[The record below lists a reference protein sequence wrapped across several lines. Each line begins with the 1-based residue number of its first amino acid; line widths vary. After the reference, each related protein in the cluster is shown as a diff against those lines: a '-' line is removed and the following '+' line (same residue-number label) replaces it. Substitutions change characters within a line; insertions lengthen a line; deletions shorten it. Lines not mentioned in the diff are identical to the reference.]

1 MWGSHEGLSAVSDK
15 KWQTAT
21 LNFLK
26 VNVKVIEIKPVTGK
40 IDAVVNVPGSKSYTN
55 RALIT
60 AALADGKSTI
70 TNALFSDDTNYMA
83 TSLNVLGIPIKED
96 HSTNRFIIQGKGG
109 IIPAKQ
115 ANLFIGNAGT
125 AMRFLTAMLTL
136 GNGVYEIDGIERMRQ
151 RPIQDLLDGLKQLG
165 ADVVSK
171 FNNGCPPVLIRG
183 IGLQGGSAVVKGD
196 LSSQYFS
203 ALLMTAPYAKNDVSI
218 KVKGDL
224 VSKRYVDMTIALM
237 RQFDVDVKNNDYK
250 MFFVKSG
257 QSYKAIHYEVEG
269 DASAASYFFAA
280 AAITGGKVRV
290 VGIGS
295 DSLQGDIHFAD
306 VLKSMG
312 CRVNASANWIEV
324 QGDSLHGVDV
334 DMGDMPDVVQ
344 TLASVAVFARGKTRV
359 RNVKNMRIKETDRIA
374 AVVNE
379 LRRIGISAVEYE
391 DGFEIEP
398 SIPKPAEIETYDD
411 HRMAMSFALIGLR
424 ANGITIKHPECVSK
438 TFPDYFQRLE
448 ALRR

>member
-1 MWGSHEGLSAVSDK
+1 M
-15 KWQTAT
+15 
-21 LNFLK
+21 
-26 VNVKVIEIKPVTGK
+26 IEIKPVTGK

-60 AALADGKSTI
+60 SALADGESTI

-83 TSLNVLGIPIKED
+83 TSLNALGISIKED
-96 HSTNRFIIQGKGG
+96 HGTNRFIIYGKGG

-125 AMRFLTAMLTL
+125 AMRFLTAVLTL
-136 GNGVYEIDGIERMRQ
+136 GNGVYEIDGIERMRE

-183 IGLQGGSAVVKGD
+183 VGLQGGSAVVKGD

-237 RQFDVDVKNNDYK
+237 RQFGVDVKNNDYK
-250 MFFVKSG
+250 TFFVKSG
-257 QSYKAIHYEVEG
+257 QRFRATQYKVEA

-295 DSLQGDIHFAD
+295 DSLQGDVHFVD

-312 CRVNASANWIEV
+312 CQVNASANWIEV
-324 QGDSLHGVDV
+324 QGDSLHGIDV
-334 DMGDMPDVVQ
+334 DMGDMPDAAQ

-379 LRRIGISAVEYE
+379 LRRMGISAVEYE

>member
-1 MWGSHEGLSAVSDK
+1 MRPDRTEETIQQG
-15 KWQTAT
+15 
-21 LNFLK
+21 NY
-26 VNVKVIEIKPVTGK
+26 KVIEIKPVTGK

-55 RALIT
+55 RALVT

-83 TSLNVLGIPIKED
+83 TSLNALGISIKED
-96 HSTNRFIIQGKGG
+96 RSTNRFIIQGKGG

-151 RPIQDLLDGLKQLG
+151 RPLQDLLDGLKQLG

-218 KVKGDL
+218 EVKGKL
-224 VSKRYVDMTIALM
+224 VSKRYVDMTIMLM
-237 RQFDVDVKNNDYK
+237 RQFGVDVKNKDYET
-250 MFFVKSG
+250 FFVKSG
-257 QSYKAIHYEVEG
+257 QRYNALRYEVEG

-290 VGIGS
+290 MGIGRN
-295 DSLQGDIHFAD
+295 SLQGDIHFVD

-334 DMGDMPDVVQ
+334 DMGDMPDVAL

-379 LRRIGISAVEYE
+379 LRRMGISAVEYE

>member
-1 MWGSHEGLSAVSDK
+1 M
-15 KWQTAT
+15 
-21 LNFLK
+21 
-26 VNVKVIEIKPVTGK
+26 IEIKPVTGK
-40 IDAVVNVPGSKSYTN
+40 IDAVVSVPGSKSYTN

-60 AALADGKSTI
+60 AALADGESTI
-70 TNALFSDDTNYMA
+70 TNALFSDDTKYM
-83 TSLNVLGIPIKED
+83 TSSLNILGIPIKED
-96 HSTNRFIIQGKGG
+96 QKNNRFIIYGKGG

-218 KVKGDL
+218 EVKGKL
-224 VSKRYVDMTIALM
+224 VSKRYVDMTITLM
-237 RQFDVDVKNNDYK
+237 RQFGVDVKNKDHET
-250 MFFVKSG
+250 FFVKSG

-280 AAITGGKVRV
+280 AAITGGKVRIM
-290 VGIGS
+290 GIGS
-295 DSLQGDIHFAD
+295 DSLQGDIHFVD

-312 CRVNASANWIEV
+312 CKVTTNTNWIEV

-411 HRMAMSFALIGLR
+411 HRMAMSFALVGLR
-424 ANGITIKHPECVSK
+424 APGIVIKNPECVSK

>member
-1 MWGSHEGLSAVSDK
+1 M
-15 KWQTAT
+15 
-21 LNFLK
+21 
-26 VNVKVIEIKPVTGK
+26 IEIKPVTGTP
-40 IDAVVNVPGSKSYTN
+40 DAIVKVPGSKSYTN
-55 RALIT
+55 RALVT
-60 AALADGKSTI
+60 AALANGASTI
-70 TNALFSDDTNYMA
+70 TNALFSDDTKYMA
-83 TSLNVLGIPIKED
+83 SSLTALGISVEGYQD
-96 HSTNRFIIQGKGG
+96 VNRYVVHGKGG
-109 IIPAKQ
+109 AIPAQQ

-125 AMRFLTAMLTL
+125 AMRFLTAMLSL
-136 GNGVYEIDGIERMRQ
+136 GNGVYEIDGVTRMRQ
-151 RPIQDLLDGLKQLG
+151 RPILDLLDGLRQLG

-171 FNNGCPPVLIRG
+171 NNDGCPPVIIRAN
-183 IGLQGGSAVVKGD
+183 GLLGGKAVVKGD

-203 ALLMTAPYAKNDVSI
+203 ALLMTAPYAKKDVVI
-218 KVKGDL
+218 EVNGNL
-224 VSKRYVDMTIALM
+224 VSKRYVAMTVALM
-237 RQFDVDVKNNDYK
+237 REFGVQVENHDYK
-250 MFFVKSG
+250 RFIVKSR
-257 QSYKAIHYEVEG
+257 QRYKATNYEVEG

-295 DSLQGDIHFAD
+295 DSLQGDIHFVD

-312 CRVNASANWIEV
+312 CRVTMEGNWIEV
-324 QGDSLHGVDV
+324 QGNTLHGVDI

-344 TLASVAVFARGKTRV
+344 TLSAVAVFARGKTRV

-379 LRRIGISAVEYE
+379 LQRMGISAVEYE

-398 SIPKPAEIETYDD
+398 SPPQPAQIETYDD

-424 ANGITIKHPECVSK
+424 SKGILIKNPECVSK

-448 ALRR
+448 ALRGEKNYQ

>member
-1 MWGSHEGLSAVSDK
+1 
-15 KWQTAT
+15 
-21 LNFLK
+21 
-26 VNVKVIEIKPVTGK
+26 
-40 IDAVVNVPGSKSYTN
+40 
-55 RALIT
+55 
-60 AALADGKSTI
+60 
-70 TNALFSDDTNYMA
+70 
-83 TSLNVLGIPIKED
+83 
-96 HSTNRFIIQGKGG
+96 
-109 IIPAKQ
+109 
-115 ANLFIGNAGT
+115 
-125 AMRFLTAMLTL
+125 
-136 GNGVYEIDGIERMRQ
+136 
-151 RPIQDLLDGLKQLG
+151 
-165 ADVVSK
+165 VSK

-334 DMGDMPDVVQ
+334 DMGDMPDVAL

-359 RNVKNMRIKETDRIA
+359 RNVKNMRIKETDRVA

-398 SIPKPAEIETYDD
+398 SIPKAAEIETYDD
-411 HRMAMSFALIGLR
+411 HRMAMSFALVGLR
-424 ANGITIKHPECVSK
+424 APGIVIKNPECVSK

>member
-1 MWGSHEGLSAVSDK
+1 M
-15 KWQTAT
+15 
-21 LNFLK
+21 
-26 VNVKVIEIKPVTGK
+26 IEIKPVTGK
-40 IDAVVNVPGSKSYTN
+40 IDAVVIVPGSKSYTN
-55 RALIT
+55 RALVT
-60 AALADGKSTI
+60 AALADGESTI

-83 TSLNVLGIPIKED
+83 TSLNALGIPIKED

-183 IGLQGGSAVVKGD
+183 IGLHGGSAVVKGD

-203 ALLMTAPYAKNDVSI
+203 ALLMTAPYAKNNVSI
-218 KVKGDL
+218 EVKGKL
-224 VSKRYVDMTIALM
+224 VSKRYVDMTIMLM
-237 RQFDVDVKNNDYK
+237 RQFGVDVKNKDYET
-250 MFFVKSG
+250 FFVKSG

-280 AAITGGKVRV
+280 AAITGGKVRIM
-290 VGIGS
+290 GIGS
-295 DSLQGDIHFAD
+295 DSLQGDIHFLD

-334 DMGDMPDVVQ
+334 DMGDMPDVAL

-411 HRMAMSFALIGLR
+411 HRMAMSFALVGLR
-424 ANGITIKHPECVSK
+424 APGIVIKNPECVSK

>member
-1 MWGSHEGLSAVSDK
+1 MIV
-15 KWQTAT
+15 
-21 LNFLK
+21 
-26 VNVKVIEIKPVTGK
+26 IKPVTGK
-40 IDAVVNVPGSKSYTN
+40 IDAVVSVPGSKSYTN

-60 AALADGKSTI
+60 AALADGESTI
-70 TNALFSDDTNYMA
+70 TNALFSDDTKYM
-83 TSLNVLGIPIKED
+83 TSSLNILGIPIKED
-96 HSTNRFIIQGKGG
+96 QKNNRFIIYGKGG

-218 KVKGDL
+218 EVKGKL
-224 VSKRYVDMTIALM
+224 VSKRYVDMTITLM
-237 RQFDVDVKNNDYK
+237 RQFGVDVKNKDHET
-250 MFFVKSG
+250 FFVKSG

-290 VGIGS
+290 MGIGS
-295 DSLQGDIHFAD
+295 DSLQGDIHFVD

-312 CRVNASANWIEV
+312 CKVTTNTNWIEV

-379 LRRIGISAVEYE
+379 LRRMGISAVEYE

-411 HRMAMSFALIGLR
+411 HRMAMGFALVGLR
-424 ANGITIKHPECVSK
+424 APGIVIKNPECVSK

>member
-1 MWGSHEGLSAVSDK
+1 M
-15 KWQTAT
+15 
-21 LNFLK
+21 
-26 VNVKVIEIKPVTGK
+26 IEIKPVTGT
-40 IDAVVNVPGSKSYTN
+40 IDAIVKVPGSKSYTN

-60 AALADGKSTI
+60 AALADGESMI
-70 TNALFSDDTNYMA
+70 ANALFSDDTKYMA
-83 TSLNVLGIPIKED
+83 SGLNVLGISVEEQQDVNK
-96 HSTNRFIIQGKGG
+96 FIVHGKGG
-109 IIPAKQ
+109 AIPARE
-115 ANLFIGNAGT
+115 ANLFVGNAGT

-136 GNGVYEIDGIERMRQ
+136 GNGDYEIDGVTRMRQ
-151 RPIQDLLDGLKQLG
+151 RPIQDLLDGLRQLG
-165 ADVVSK
+165 ADVISK
-171 FNNGCPPVLIRG
+171 HNDGCPPVIIRG
-183 IGLQGGSAVVKGD
+183 KGLDGGLAVVKGD

-203 ALLMTAPYAKNDVSI
+203 ALLMTSPYAKRDVVI
-218 KVKGDL
+218 EVKGCL

-237 RQFDVDVKNNDYK
+237 CQFGVNVENNDYK
-250 MFFVKSG
+250 MFLVKSG
-257 QSYKAIHYEVEG
+257 QRYKATNYEVEG

-295 DSLQGDIHFAD
+295 DSLQGDIHFVD

-312 CRVNASANWIEV
+312 SKITMGSKWIEV
-324 QGDSLHGVDV
+324 QSNTLHGVDV

-344 TLASVAVFARGKTRV
+344 TLAAVAVFARGKTRV

-379 LRRIGISAVEYE
+379 LRRMGISAVEYE

-398 SIPKPAEIETYDD
+398 SPPRPTEIETYDD

-424 ANGITIKHPECVSK
+424 SKGISIKNPECVSK

-448 ALRR
+448 ALRIGK

>member
-1 MWGSHEGLSAVSDK
+1 M
-15 KWQTAT
+15 
-21 LNFLK
+21 
-26 VNVKVIEIKPVTGK
+26 IEIKPITGK
-40 IDAVVNVPGSKSYTN
+40 IDAIIKVPGSKSYTN

-60 AALADGKSTI
+60 AALADGESTI
-70 TNALFSDDTNYMA
+70 TNALFSDDTKYMA
-83 TSLNVLGIPIKED
+83 SGLNVLGIPIEEQNPD
-96 HSTNRFIIQGKGG
+96 RFVIYGKSG
-109 IIPAKQ
+109 IIPVKQ
-115 ANLFIGNAGT
+115 ANLFVGNAGT

-136 GNGVYEIDGIERMRQ
+136 GSGVYEIDGVSRMRQ

-171 FNNGCPPVLIRG
+171 YNNGCPPVIIRG
-183 IGLQGGSAVVKGD
+183 KGLSGGLAVVKGD

-203 ALLMTAPYAKNDVSI
+203 ALLMTVPYAKRDVFI
-218 KVKGDL
+218 EVKGNL

-237 RQFDVDVKNNDYK
+237 HQFGVNVEHNNYKTFVVKA
-250 MFFVKSG
+250 G
-257 QSYKAIHYEVEG
+257 QCYRATQYEVEG

-295 DSLQGDIHFAD
+295 DSLQGDIHFVD
-306 VLKSMG
+306 VLKRMGCNVSMG
-312 CRVNASANWIEV
+312 IDWIEV
-324 QGDSLHGVDV
+324 QGNKLHGVDV
-334 DMGDMPDVVQ
+334 DMGDMSDVVQ
-344 TLASVAVFARGKTRV
+344 TLAAVAVFAVGKTRV

-379 LRRIGISAVEYE
+379 LRRMGIVAVEYE

-398 SIPKPAEIETYDD
+398 SEPLPSAIETYDD

-424 ANGITIKHPECVSK
+424 VSGIVIKNPECVSK
-438 TFPDYFQRLE
+438 TFPDYFQKLE
-448 ALRR
+448 MLRSK

>member
-1 MWGSHEGLSAVSDK
+1 M
-15 KWQTAT
+15 
-21 LNFLK
+21 
-26 VNVKVIEIKPVTGK
+26 IEIKPITGT
-40 IDAVVNVPGSKSYTN
+40 IDAIVKVPGSKSYTN

-60 AALADGKSTI
+60 AALADGISTI
-70 TNALFSDDTNYMA
+70 TNALFSDDTKYMA
-83 TSLNVLGIPIKED
+83 SSLNVLGIPVEEQQDVNK
-96 HSTNRFIIQGKGG
+96 FIVHGKSGT
-109 IIPAKQ
+109 IPARQ
-115 ANLFIGNAGT
+115 AKLFVGNAGT

-136 GNGVYEIDGIERMRQ
+136 GNGVYEIDGVMRMRQ

-165 ADVVSK
+165 ADVISK
-171 FNNGCPPVLIRG
+171 HNDGCPPVIIRG
-183 IGLQGGSAVVKGD
+183 KGLSGGLAVVKGD

-203 ALLMTAPYAKNDVSI
+203 ALLMTAPYAKKDVI
-218 KVKGDL
+218 VEVKGSL

-237 RQFDVDVKNNDYK
+237 RQFGVNVENKDYK
-250 MFFVKSG
+250 MFLVKSG
-257 QSYKAIHYEVEG
+257 QRYKATNYVVEG

-295 DSLQGDIHFAD
+295 DSLQGDIHFVD

-312 CRVNASANWIEV
+312 CRITMGSNWIEV
-324 QGDSLHGVDV
+324 QGNTLHGVDV

-344 TLASVAVFARGKTRV
+344 TLAAVAVFAHGKTRV

-379 LRRIGISAVEYE
+379 LRRMGISAVEYE

-398 SIPKPAEIETYDD
+398 SPPRPAEIETYDD

-424 ANGITIKHPECVSK
+424 SKGISIKNPECVSK

-448 ALRR
+448 ALRGGK